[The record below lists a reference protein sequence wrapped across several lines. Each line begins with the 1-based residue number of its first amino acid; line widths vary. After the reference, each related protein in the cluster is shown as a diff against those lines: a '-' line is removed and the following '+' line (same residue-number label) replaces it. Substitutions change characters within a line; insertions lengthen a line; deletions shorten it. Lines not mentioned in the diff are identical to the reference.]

1 MTKER
6 LQRAAN
12 AVEQLKQTIVE
23 LLDISSEEVKEMSE
37 SSLLD
42 IGEHLGYQP
51 QTFRKKLKTAYFT
64 FPELMQLFRTLHY
77 TDDEIAAVFR

>member
-1 MTKER
+1 MKKALDKQAR
-6 LQRAAN
+6 F
-12 AVEQLKQTIVE
+12 EQSIRIHGVQIGL
-23 LLDISSEEVKEMSE
+23 

>member
-1 MTKER
+1 
-6 LQRAAN
+6 
-12 AVEQLKQTIVE
+12 
-23 LLDISSEEVKEMSE
+23 MSE
-37 SSLLD
+37 SSLPD